1 MPDPPIIPSTALD
14 MPTPLRPLPVC
25 RSASSEA
32 ARIAARSHS
41 NDARSREQDRLAVL
55 GLSLDGGNGHYD
67 HFRQWARPTRRCGAS
82 GGLTCCSP
90 VQQICT
96 NIKNAEYALAGPR
109 ARLNSASGGLD
120 FRHSANLQ

>member
-1 MPDPPIIPSTALD
+1 MPDPPIIPSTALV

-32 ARIAARSHS
+32 ASITVRGHS
-41 NDARSREQDRLAVL
+41 NDGRSREQDRLAVL
-55 GLSLDGGNGHYD
+55 GLSLDGGNGHPD
-67 HFRQWARPTRRCGAS
+67 HFQQWGRLSRRYGAS

-96 NIKNAEYALAGPR
+96 NIENAEYALAEPR
-109 ARLNSASGGLD
+109 ARQNNASGGFSA
-120 FRHSANLQ
+120 FRE